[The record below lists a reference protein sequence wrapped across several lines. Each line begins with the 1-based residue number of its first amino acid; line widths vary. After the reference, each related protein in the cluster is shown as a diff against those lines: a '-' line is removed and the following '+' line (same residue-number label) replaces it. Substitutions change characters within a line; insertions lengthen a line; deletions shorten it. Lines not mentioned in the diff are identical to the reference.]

1 MLVCGSNVPP
11 DAFEARQPLY
21 HVAALTVCNRAN
33 ISLKSHLHGTS
44 ASYRKHRRRGFYLHG
59 ALQLLM
65 RPFLFILP
73 GEGESGS
80 AGTDALLGAAY
91 TFLFPFEK
99 VSQRRFN
106 GIVYFPFTSSRL
118 TPL

>member
-1 MLVCGSNVPP
+1 MFNPLVLVCGSNVPP

-44 ASYRKHRRRGFYLHG
+44 ASYRKHRLHG

-65 RPFLFILP
+65 RPFLFILR
-73 GEGESGS
+73 ESGS

-99 VSQRRFN
+99 VSQRRFK